1 MRHPSLEYALVFLL
15 AATGSFLLT
24 PIARRIA
31 LRWGAV
37 AHPRDRDVHAVD
49 TPRLGGLA
57 LLGGLAGSM
66 LFADQL
72 PTLHRVFTNGNEVGG
87 VLMAGVILC
96 ALGVLDDKY
105 ELDSLTK
112 LAGQITA
119 AGVMVLFGGVQ
130 LLFISLPFTERNH
143 TWIVGPDIGV
153 PLTILL
159 TVLAINAVNFID
171 GLDGL
176 AAGVTG
182 IAALAFFAFSYH
194 LAQVSSSYDVALAP
208 TLLAAALAG
217 TCFGFL
223 PHNFSPARIF
233 MGDSGSMLVGLVLS
247 AVAVGVS
254 SNSDPLQLGGYSS
267 LPLALCLLIPFSVMA
282 LPLADLALAVLR
294 RLSHRRS
301 PFAPDKEH
309 LHHRL
314 MRIGHSHREAVL
326 VLYYWSALLAFGGVA
341 ASFAR
346 GLWLVISIVGSLV
359 LFGLLISAM
368 PRLRHSSR
376 TPS

>member
-15 AATGSFLLT
+15 AAMGSFLLT

-31 LRWGAV
+31 LHWGAV
-37 AHPRDRDVHAVD
+37 ARPRDRDVHAVD

-57 LLGGLAGSM
+57 LLGGLCVSL

-72 PTLHRVFTNGNEVGG
+72 PTLHRVFTDGNEVGG
-87 VLMAGVILC
+87 VLGAGVILC
-96 ALGVLDDKY
+96 AVGMLDDKY

-130 LLFISLPFTERNH
+130 LVFISLPWSARNH
-143 TWIVGPDIGV
+143 AWIVGPDIGV

-194 LAQVSSSYDVALAP
+194 LAQISSSYDVAAAP

-223 PHNFSPARIF
+223 PHNFAPARIF
-233 MGDSGSMLVGLVLS
+233 MGDSGSMLVGMVLS
-247 AVAVGVS
+247 AVAVGAS
-254 SNSDPLQLGGYSS
+254 SYSDPLNLGVYSS

-282 LPLADLALAVLR
+282 LPLADLCLAVLR
-294 RLSHRRS
+294 RLSRRRS

-314 MRIGHSHREAVL
+314 MRIGHSHRKAVL
-326 VLYYWSALLAFGGVA
+326 ILYYWSALLAFGGVA

-346 GLWLVISIVGSLV
+346 GLWLVVSILASLA
-359 LFGLLISAM
+359 LFGLLLAAL
-368 PRLRHSSR
+368 PRLRHNVRPTS
-376 TPS
+376 

>member
-1 MRHPSLEYALVFLL
+1 MRS
-15 AATGSFLLT
+15 
-24 PIARRIA
+24 
-31 LRWGAV
+31 
-37 AHPRDRDVHAVD
+37 
-49 TPRLGGLA
+49 
-57 LLGGLAGSM
+57 
-66 LFADQL
+66 
-72 PTLHRVFTNGNEVGG
+72 
-87 VLMAGVILC
+87 
-96 ALGVLDDKY
+96 
-105 ELDSLTK
+105 
-112 LAGQITA
+112 
-119 AGVMVLFGGVQ
+119 
-130 LLFISLPFTERNH
+130 
-143 TWIVGPDIGV
+143 
-153 PLTILL
+153 
-159 TVLAINAVNFID
+159 
-171 GLDGL
+171 
-176 AAGVTG
+176 
-182 IAALAFFAFSYH
+182 
-194 LAQVSSSYDVALAP
+194 AP

-254 SNSDPLQLGGYSS
+254 SASDPLQLGGYSS

-326 VLYYWSALLAFGGVA
+326 ILYYWSALLAFGGVA

-346 GLWLVISIVGSLV
+346 GLWLVVSIVGSLV
-359 LFGLLISAM
+359 VFGLLISAM

-376 TPS
+376 TGVVKRVPLS